1 MEFWFIDRWEGDIA
15 VCLNEQDRQKVIP
28 REQFP
33 PQAREGDW
41 FFFTKQGSIQISSE
55 ETKMRQ
61 NTAQNQRKRLLLR

>member
-1 MEFWFIDRWEGDIA
+1 MEFWFIDRWEGDFA